1 MRLFKSFELNL
12 YAPLLGM
19 AILTLGNGYFS
30 TLTTLELNA
39 MQYSVWA
46 VGWVST
52 LYYAGM
58 IVGSYLAQNLI
69 VKMEHRKAY
78 LVFAL
83 SLALAAVLQGLYP
96 SVWLWSITRFISA
109 FCLAGLFIVIE
120 SWLIAGVP
128 YQYKGQIMAIY
139 LLAYYIFQALSQ
151 LLLKIKFTEYWMAYI
166 LIASLAGLSI
176 IPVML
181 AKKTAPITEHN
192 KFISPKLFLRKAPF
206 GVSAAV
212 VAGLMFPMIYT
223 MYPLLLA
230 ESGLNASQIADV
242 MSVTLIGGALL
253 QLPIGK
259 ISDRFDRRKILI
271 ALSIGTAVTGLLM
284 AVSYQYYGLMLILSF
299 ILGGLVFGI
308 YPVSV

>member
-1 MRLFKSFELNL
+1 
-12 YAPLLGM
+12 
-19 AILTLGNGYFS
+19 
-30 TLTTLELNA
+30 
-39 MQYSVWA
+39 
-46 VGWVST
+46 
-52 LYYAGM
+52 
-58 IVGSYLAQNLI
+58 
-69 VKMEHRKAY
+69 
-78 LVFAL
+78 
-83 SLALAAVLQGLYP
+83 
-96 SVWLWSITRFISA
+96 
-109 FCLAGLFIVIE
+109 
-120 SWLIAGVP
+120 
-128 YQYKGQIMAIY
+128 MAIY

-192 KFISPKLFLRKAPF
+192 KLISPKLFLRKAPF

-308 YPVSV
+308 YPVSVSHTSDCVGRLLSVAAVSVITLSYSVGSMFGPLAMSGLMSALGNMGFFVYIIASCALLGLYGIYYVLRQKNVEPNSKSD